1 MGGWGGVWAVAWLC
15 IAKLGYV
22 SIRYVCVN
30 GRVKVTDRKWATIK
44 TGKVVLLATTCTSS
58 EVANLRE
65 ILTLGEGF
73 NTQVVTLWCFNIV
86 VREILTWGRV
96 LTLR

>member
-1 MGGWGGVWAVAWLC
+1 MGGWGGVWAVAWLH
-15 IAKLGYV
+15 
-22 SIRYVCVN
+22 SEIRVRKVRLCK

-44 TGKVVLLATTCTSS
+44 TGKVVLLATTCS

-86 VREILTWGRV
+86 VRETLTWGRV